1 MRQLHVPSLQ
11 HYEVDE
17 TRIQFCPNFC
27 ENVTVIHEYCE
38 AADREK
44 DPYDSDGQI
53 STISIR
59 PDINVPASLQ
69 LDHGNSCIQ
78 RLRVI

>member
-1 MRQLHVPSLQ
+1 MRQLHVPSFQ

-38 AADREK
+38 AADREM
-44 DPYDSDGQI
+44 I
-53 STISIR
+53 
-59 PDINVPASLQ
+59 
-69 LDHGNSCIQ
+69 
-78 RLRVI
+78 

>member
-38 AADREK
+38 AADRE
-44 DPYDSDGQI
+44 
-53 STISIR
+53 R
-59 PDINVPASLQ
+59 
-69 LDHGNSCIQ
+69 
-78 RLRVI
+78 